1 MWFEITNEF
10 LNKDLTLKLNSVLG
24 LKSEGLY
31 RVSGFSDLIE
41 DVKLSF
47 DRGMLPFVHMEHVRN
62 DVSFLC
68 PQFAALTSGEMQ

>member
-47 DRGMLPFVHMEHVRN
+47 DRGMLPFVYMEHVRN

-68 PQFAALTSGEMQ
+68 PQFAAFNSGEMQ